1 MEYKDIKKK
10 IKIMKITITFKSSL
24 SSNEINKILEKIFYD
39 GEYFEDFIDVD
50 WEIKEINYE

>member
-1 MEYKDIKKK
+1 MKKV
-10 IKIMKITITFKSSL
+10 TITL
-24 SSNEINKILEKIFYD
+24 ESNLTSFEINYTLEKIFYD